1 MASHD
6 QLTKIYNRAAL
17 DYYYDKTVSELS
29 SLETMA
35 MIMFDIDHF
44 KRVNDTYGHDVGDK
58 VIVGVVNGIKERL
71 PNNAIFARWGG
82 EEFMCLLPNADKNTA
97 IDLAERIR
105 LRVESSDF
113 TPVDKVTISIGICL
127 VTHDADKIESFTK
140 VDKALYQAKET
151 GRNKVVFSEE

>member
-71 PNNAIFARWGG
+71 PNNAIFAR
-82 EEFMCLLPNADKNTA
+82 
-97 IDLAERIR
+97 
-105 LRVESSDF
+105 
-113 TPVDKVTISIGICL
+113 
-127 VTHDADKIESFTK
+127 
-140 VDKALYQAKET
+140 
-151 GRNKVVFSEE
+151 